1 MSRNKRPLT
10 DDSGEVREL
19 ASEDLK
25 RFGSPHEVL
34 PESLREKIGTR
45 RRGPQKTPTKVP
57 VTIRLSRDV
66 VERFK
71 ASGTGWQ
78 TRVDT
83 ALKEWLETH
92 EPA

>member
-34 PESLREKIGTR
+34 PESPREKIGTR

>member
-1 MSRNKRPLT
+1 LT

>member
-19 ASEDLK
+19 AAEDLEH
-25 RFGSPHEVL
+25 FGSPHEVL
-34 PESLREKIGTR
+34 PESLRTKIGTR
-45 RRGPQKTPTKVP
+45 HRGPQKTPTKIP

>member
-10 DDSGEVREL
+10 DDSGEAREL
-19 ASEDLK
+19 GAEDLK
-25 RFGSPHEVL
+25 HFGSPHEVL
-34 PESLREKIGTR
+34 PESLRERIGTR

-57 VTIRLSRDV
+57 VTIRLSREV